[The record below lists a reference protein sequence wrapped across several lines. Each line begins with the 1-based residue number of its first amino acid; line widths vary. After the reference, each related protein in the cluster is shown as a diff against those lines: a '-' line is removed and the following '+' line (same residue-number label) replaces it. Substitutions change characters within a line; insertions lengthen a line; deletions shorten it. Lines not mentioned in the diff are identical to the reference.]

1 MKVLQ
6 HQKLKVA
13 YNKYLPT
20 VLNESVKT
28 SNTKTLNESQKTE
41 ITGNKATPAEQSES
55 DAEIINLRKLA
66 GYRIKLGVYQNVTKT
81 YLKIGT

>member
-1 MKVLQ
+1 MGNLLESIATP
-6 HQKLKVA
+6 KLKVA

-66 GYRIKLGVYQNVTKT
+66 G
-81 YLKIGT
+81 IG